1 MHSEIGEWLTSNFEE
16 FSIWSGYL
24 TEDGVGVS
32 PAMTQQ
38 EIDTR
43 LRGLLKK
50 EQVNCYSHLERMRF
64 QPRAKS
70 KINIPL
76 CRMISLPVVRPFLK
90 NDVLNL
96 ASHFVSCG
104 YLEGNGVFYVSME
117 DNDGRTR
124 AVTDEVVATWSE
136 NWIAVNAEFE
146 KLLQSD
152 DDLRVFS
159 GKMFMVWDGNHRL
172 QAWLPIIN
180 DDHGQDQSWH
190 FSVESIILVV
200 NGDVASLVTALHDVN
215 W

>member
-1 MHSEIGEWLTSNFEE
+1 VI
-16 FSIWSGYL
+16 
-24 TEDGVGVS
+24 
-32 PAMTQQ
+32 PALTQQ

-70 KINIPL
+70 KISIPL
-76 CRMISLPVVRPFLK
+76 YRMINLPIVWPFLK

-96 ASHFVSCG
+96 AFHFVSYG
-104 YLEGNGVFYVSME
+104 YLEGNGIFYVSME
-117 DNDGRTR
+117 DYDGRTR

-136 NWIAVNAEFE
+136 NWVAVNAEFE
-146 KLLQSD
+146 QLLQSD

-200 NGDVASLVTALHDVN
+200 NGDVASLVAALHDVN

>member
-1 MHSEIGEWLTSNFEE
+1 
-16 FSIWSGYL
+16 
-24 TEDGVGVS
+24 
-32 PAMTQQ
+32 
-38 EIDTR
+38 
-43 LRGLLKK
+43 
-50 EQVNCYSHLERMRF
+50 VNCYSHLERMRF

-70 KINIPL
+70 KISILL
-76 CRMISLPVVRPFLK
+76 CRMISLPIVRPFLK

-124 AVTDEVVATWSE
+124 VVTDEVVATWSE
-136 NWIAVNAEFE
+136 NWVAVNAEFE
-146 KLLQSD
+146 QLLQSD

-200 NGDVASLVTALHDVN
+200 NGDVASFVAALHDVN

>member
-1 MHSEIGEWLTSNFEE
+1 
-16 FSIWSGYL
+16 
-24 TEDGVGVS
+24 VS
-32 PAMTQQ
+32 PALSQQ

-70 KINIPL
+70 KISIPL
-76 CRMISLPVVRPFLK
+76 CCMISLPVVRPFLK

-104 YLEGNGVFYVSME
+104 YLEENGVFYVSME
-117 DNDGRTR
+117 DNDGRNR
-124 AVTDEVVATWSE
+124 AVTDEVVAMWSE
-136 NWIAVNAEFE
+136 NWAAVNAEFE

-159 GKMFMVWDGNHRL
+159 N
-172 QAWLPIIN
+172 
-180 DDHGQDQSWH
+180 
-190 FSVESIILVV
+190 
-200 NGDVASLVTALHDVN
+200 
-215 W
+215 